1 MTAPALEAICQRLK
15 AQAGLR
21 SKADIRAAARSF
33 EHLPFP
39 ELGAAAALGDD
50 AALLPAVGGQ
60 LLLACEGLHPEL
72 VDEDPWFAGWSGV
85 LVNLSDIA
93 AMGGR
98 PLAVVNSLWS
108 KDDHQ
113 AEQLLAGMRRASDC
127 FQVPVVGGHSNL
139 RSPYNALSV
148 AVLGSSGPRV
158 LSARAA
164 RPGHIC
170 CLLINT
176 SGEFYRHYP
185 FWDAATKAEP
195 KLLREHLELMAQL
208 AAQGLVLAA
217 KDISMGGL
225 VGTGAMFAEAAGCRL
240 SLELEA
246 ILLPAGVALEAWLSC
261 FPSYGYLLAVE
272 PPQLDGLHKLLRN
285 YPDLHCGAI
294 GQFQPGDSEL
304 ELRQGGQSCSLWSG
318 REPLTGFG
326 ALTT

>member
-15 AQAGLR
+15 AQAGLHG
-21 SKADIRAAARSF
+21 KADIRAAASSF
-33 EHLPFP
+33 VHLPFP

-50 AALLPAVGGQ
+50 AALLPAVGGP
-60 LLLACEGLHPEL
+60 LLLACEGLQPEL
-72 VDEDPWFAGWSGV
+72 VEEDPWFAGWSGV

-93 AMGGR
+93 AMGGT
-98 PLAVVNSLWS
+98 PLAVVNSIWS
-108 KDDHQ
+108 KNDQH
-113 AEQLLAGMRRASDC
+113 AEQLLAGMRRAADC
-127 FQVPVVGGHSNL
+127 FAVPVVGGHTNL
-139 RSPYNALSV
+139 HSPYNALSV
-148 AVLGSSGPRV
+148 AVLGSSGPMV

-164 RPGHIC
+164 RPGQLC

-195 KLLREHLELMAQL
+195 KLLREHLALMAQL
-208 AAQGLVLAA
+208 AARGLALAA

-246 ILLPAGVALEAWLSC
+246 IVPPPGVALEAWLSC

-272 PPQLDGLHKLLRN
+272 PAQLEPLHKLVRN
-285 YPDLHCGAI
+285 YPDLYCGAI
-294 GQFQPGDSEL
+294 GSFQPGGSEL
-304 ELRQGGQSCSLWSG
+304 ELRQGGQACSLWSG
-318 REPLTGFG
+318 SEPLTGFG
-326 ALTT
+326 ALAT

>member
-1 MTAPALEAICQRLK
+1 MTAPALAGICQRLK
-15 AQAGLR
+15 GQAGLHG
-21 SKADIRAAARSF
+21 KADIRAAARSF
-33 EHLPFP
+33 VHLPFP

-60 LLLACEGLHPEL
+60 LLLACEGLQPEL
-72 VDEDPWFAGWSGV
+72 VEEDPWFAGWSGV

-93 AMGGR
+93 AMGGT
-98 PLAVVNSLWS
+98 PLAVVNSIWS
-108 KDDHQ
+108 KNDQH
-113 AEQLLAGMRRASDC
+113 AEQLLAGMRRAADC
-127 FQVPVVGGHSNL
+127 FAVPVVGGHTNL

-164 RPGHIC
+164 RPGQLC

-195 KLLREHLELMAQL
+195 KLLREHLALMAQL
-208 AAQGLVLAA
+208 AARGLALAA

-246 ILLPAGVALEAWLSC
+246 IVPPPGVALEAWLSC

-272 PPQLDGLHKLLRN
+272 PAQLEPLHQLVRN
-285 YPDLHCGAI
+285 YPDLYCGAI
-294 GQFQPGDSEL
+294 GSFQPGGSEL

-318 REPLTGFG
+318 SEPLTGFG
-326 ALTT
+326 ALAT

>member
-1 MTAPALEAICQRLK
+1 MTAAALAAICQRLK
-15 AQAGLR
+15 AKAGLQG
-21 SKADIRAAARSF
+21 KADIRAAASRF

-60 LLLACEGLHPEL
+60 LLLACEGLQPEL
-72 VDEDPWFAGWSGV
+72 VEEDPWFAGWSGV

-93 AMGGR
+93 AMGGT
-98 PLAVVNSLWS
+98 PLAVVNSIWS
-108 KDDHQ
+108 KNDQH
-113 AEQLLAGMRRASDC
+113 AEQLLAGMRRAADC
-127 FQVPVVGGHSNL
+127 FAVPVVGGHTNL

-164 RPGHIC
+164 RPGQLC

-195 KLLREHLELMAQL
+195 KLLREHLALMAQL
-208 AAQGLVLAA
+208 AARGLVLAA

-246 ILLPAGVALEAWLSC
+246 IVPPPGVALEAWLSC

-272 PPQLDGLHKLLRN
+272 PAQLEPLHKLVRN
-285 YPDLHCGAI
+285 YPDLHCGTI
-294 GQFQPGDSEL
+294 GSFQPGGSEL
-304 ELRQGGQSCSLWSG
+304 ELRQGGQSCSLWNG

>member
-1 MTAPALEAICQRLK
+1 MTAQALEAICQRLK
-15 AQAGLR
+15 GQAGLHG
-21 SKADIRAAARSF
+21 KADIRAAARSF
-33 EHLPFP
+33 VHLPFP

-50 AALLPAVGGQ
+50 AALLPAGGGR
-60 LLLACEGLHPEL
+60 LLLACEGLQPEL
-72 VDEDPWFAGWSGV
+72 VEEDPWFAGWSGV

-93 AMGGR
+93 AMGGT
-98 PLAVVNSLWS
+98 PLAVVNSIWS
-108 KDDHQ
+108 KNDQH
-113 AEQLLAGMRRASDC
+113 AEQLLAGMRRAADC
-127 FQVPVVGGHSNL
+127 FAVPVVGGHTNL

-164 RPGHIC
+164 RPGQLC

-185 FWDAATKAEP
+185 FWDAATRAEP
-195 KLLREHLELMAQL
+195 KLLREHLALMAQL
-208 AAQGLVLAA
+208 AALGLVLAA

-246 ILLPAGVALEAWLSC
+246 IVPPPGVALEAWLSC

-272 PPQLDGLHKLLRN
+272 PAQLEPLHKLVRN
-285 YPDLHCGAI
+285 YPDLYCGAI
-294 GQFQPGDSEL
+294 GSFQPGGSEL
-304 ELRQGGQSCSLWSG
+304 ELRQGGQACSLWSG

-326 ALTT
+326 ALAT

>member
-1 MTAPALEAICQRLK
+1 MTAPALEAVCQRLK
-15 AQAGLR
+15 AQAGLHG
-21 SKADIRAAARSF
+21 KADIRAAARSF
-33 EHLPFP
+33 VHLPFP

-50 AALLPAVGGQ
+50 AALLPAVGGR
-60 LLLACEGLHPEL
+60 LLLACEGLQPEL
-72 VDEDPWFAGWSGV
+72 VEEDPWFAGWSGV

-93 AMGGR
+93 AMGGT
-98 PLAVVNSLWS
+98 PLAVVNSIWS
-108 KDDHQ
+108 KNEQH
-113 AEQLLAGMRRASDC
+113 AEQLLAGMRRAADC
-127 FQVPVVGGHSNL
+127 FAVPVVWGHTNL

-164 RPGHIC
+164 RPGQLC

-195 KLLREHLELMAQL
+195 KLLREHLALMAQL
-208 AAQGLVLAA
+208 AALGLVLAA

-246 ILLPAGVALEAWLSC
+246 IVPPPGVALEAWLSC

-272 PPQLDGLHKLLRN
+272 PAQLEPLHKLVRN

-294 GQFQPGDSEL
+294 GSFQPGVSEL
-304 ELRQGGQSCSLWSG
+304 ELRQGGQSYSLWSG

-326 ALTT
+326 AMTT

>member
-1 MTAPALEAICQRLK
+1 MTAQALEAICQRLK
-15 AQAGLR
+15 GQAGLHG
-21 SKADIRAAARSF
+21 KADIRAAARSF
-33 EHLPFP
+33 VHLPFP

-50 AALLPAVGGQ
+50 AALLPAVGGR
-60 LLLACEGLHPEL
+60 LLLACEGLQPEL
-72 VDEDPWFAGWSGV
+72 VEEDPWFAGWSGV

-93 AMGGR
+93 AMGGT
-98 PLAVVNSLWS
+98 PLAVVNSIWS
-108 KDDHQ
+108 KNDQH
-113 AEQLLAGMRRASDC
+113 AEQLLAGMRRAADC
-127 FQVPVVGGHSNL
+127 FAVPVVGGHTNL

-164 RPGHIC
+164 RPGQLC

-195 KLLREHLELMAQL
+195 KLLREHLALMAQL
-208 AAQGLVLAA
+208 AALGLVLAA

-246 ILLPAGVALEAWLSC
+246 IVPPPGVALEAWLSC

-272 PPQLDGLHKLLRN
+272 PAQLEPLHKLVRN
-285 YPDLHCGAI
+285 YPDLYCGVI
-294 GQFQPGDSEL
+294 GSFQPGGSEL

-326 ALTT
+326 ALAT

>member
-1 MTAPALEAICQRLK
+1 MTAQALEAICQRLK
-15 AQAGLR
+15 GQAGLHG
-21 SKADIRAAARSF
+21 KADIRAAARSF
-33 EHLPFP
+33 VHLPFP

-50 AALLPAVGGQ
+50 AALLPAVGGR
-60 LLLACEGLHPEL
+60 LLLACEGLQPEL
-72 VDEDPWFAGWSGV
+72 VEEDPWFAGWSGV

-93 AMGGR
+93 AMGGT
-98 PLAVVNSLWS
+98 PLAVVNSIWS
-108 KDDHQ
+108 KNDQH
-113 AEQLLAGMRRASDC
+113 AEQLLAGMRHAADC
-127 FQVPVVGGHSNL
+127 FAVPVVGGHTNL

-148 AVLGSSGPRV
+148 AVLGSSGPMV

-164 RPGHIC
+164 RPGQLC

-195 KLLREHLELMAQL
+195 KLLREHLALMAQL
-208 AAQGLVLAA
+208 AALGLVLAA

-246 ILLPAGVALEAWLSC
+246 IVPPPGVALEAWLSC

-272 PPQLDGLHKLLRN
+272 PAQLEPLHKLVRN

-294 GQFQPGDSEL
+294 GSFQPGGSEL
-304 ELRQGGQSCSLWSG
+304 ELRQGGQSCSLWNG

-326 ALTT
+326 ALAT

>member
-1 MTAPALEAICQRLK
+1 MTAAALAAICQRLK
-15 AQAGLR
+15 AKAGLQG
-21 SKADIRAAARSF
+21 KADIRAAASSF

-60 LLLACEGLHPEL
+60 LLLACEGLQPEL
-72 VDEDPWFAGWSGV
+72 VEEDPWFAGWSGV

-93 AMGGR
+93 AMGGT
-98 PLAVVNSLWS
+98 PLAVVNSIWS
-108 KDDHQ
+108 KNDQH
-113 AEQLLAGMRRASDC
+113 AEQLLAGMRRAADC
-127 FQVPVVGGHSNL
+127 FAVPVVGGHTNL

-164 RPGHIC
+164 RPGQLC

-195 KLLREHLELMAQL
+195 KLLREHLALMAQL
-208 AAQGLVLAA
+208 AARGLVLAA

-246 ILLPAGVALEAWLSC
+246 IVPPPGVALEAWLSC

-272 PPQLDGLHKLLRN
+272 PAQLEPLHKLVRN

-294 GQFQPGDSEL
+294 GSFQPGGSEL
-304 ELRQGGQSCSLWSG
+304 ELRQGGQSCSLWNG

-326 ALTT
+326 ALAT

>member
-1 MTAPALEAICQRLK
+1 MTAQALEAICQRLK
-15 AQAGLR
+15 GQAGLHG
-21 SKADIRAAARSF
+21 KADIRAAARSF
-33 EHLPFP
+33 VHLPFP

-50 AALLPAVGGQ
+50 AALLPAVGGR
-60 LLLACEGLHPEL
+60 LLLACEGLQPEL
-72 VDEDPWFAGWSGV
+72 VEEDPWFAGWSGV

-93 AMGGR
+93 AMGGT
-98 PLAVVNSLWS
+98 PLAVVNSIWS
-108 KDDHQ
+108 KNDQHAD
-113 AEQLLAGMRRASDC
+113 QLLAGMRRAADC
-127 FQVPVVGGHSNL
+127 FAVPVVGGHTNL

-164 RPGHIC
+164 RPGQLC

-185 FWDAATKAEP
+185 FWDAATRAEP
-195 KLLREHLELMAQL
+195 KLLREHLALMAQL
-208 AAQGLVLAA
+208 AALGLVLAA

-246 ILLPAGVALEAWLSC
+246 IVPPPGVALEAWLSC

-272 PPQLDGLHKLLRN
+272 PAQLEPLHKLVRN
-285 YPDLHCGAI
+285 YPDLYCGAI
-294 GQFQPGDSEL
+294 GSFQPGGSEL
-304 ELRQGGQSCSLWSG
+304 ELRQGGQACSLWSG

-326 ALTT
+326 ALAT

>member
-1 MTAPALEAICQRLK
+1 MSALAELAERLRRQSGLLGKRDIQAPA
-15 AQAGLR
+15 
-21 SKADIRAAARSF
+21 AAF
-33 EHLPFP
+33 PHQPFP
-39 ELGAAAALGDD
+39 ALGPAAALGDD
-50 AALLPAVGGQ
+50 AALLPPQAGG
-60 LLLACEGLHPEL
+60 LLLACEGMAPAL
-72 VDEDPWFAGWSGV
+72 VAEDPWFAGWCGV

-98 PLAVVNSLWS
+98 PLAVVNSLWCR
-108 KDDHQ
+108 DAQ
-113 AEQLLAGMRRASDC
+113 RAEPLLAGMGEAATR
-127 FQVPVVGGHSNL
+127 FGVPVVGGHTNL
-139 RSPYNALSV
+139 QSPYDALSV
-148 AVLGSSGPRV
+148 AVLGVAEGPV

-164 RPGHIC
+164 TPGDVC
-170 CLLINT
+170 VLLVNT
-176 SGEFYRHYP
+176 AGRFHRHYP
-185 FWDAATKAEP
+185 FWDAATKAAP

-225 VGTGAMFAEAAGCRL
+225 VGTGVMFAEAAGCRL

-246 ILLPAGVALEAWLSC
+246 IVPPPGVALEAWLSC

-272 PPQLDGLHKLLRN
+272 PAQLEPLHKLVRN

-294 GQFQPGDSEL
+294 GSFQPGGSEL

-326 ALTT
+326 ALAT